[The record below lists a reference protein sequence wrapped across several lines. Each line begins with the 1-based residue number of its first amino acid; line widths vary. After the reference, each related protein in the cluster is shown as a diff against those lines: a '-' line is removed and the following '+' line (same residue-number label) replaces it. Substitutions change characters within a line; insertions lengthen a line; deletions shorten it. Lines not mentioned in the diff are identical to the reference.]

1 MVHVETLPMV
11 TCVTVFRDSMGH
23 IVKTVRIAYHVYHY
37 LLRVLSF
44 MLLSFK
50 ELIHGWDSLRFL
62 NPTTVY
68 DMEKH
73 SFK

>member
-37 LLRVLSF
+37 LLRVVWVFNCFF

-50 ELIHGWDSLRFL
+50 ELIHGWDSLRF
-62 NPTTVY
+62 
-68 DMEKH
+68 
-73 SFK
+73 